1 MSNPNAPALFTSTAR
16 LASSASSASSAVAA
30 AARRALRPRRVAAVV
45 FDFAGTVVDYGSC
58 APLAAFLDVFAAFG
72 VPVSAAV
79 ARGPMGSNKRDHI
92 AEILR
97 APGVARDWARAHGG
111 AAPGEADVDAIYAA
125 FTPLNVAAARARA
138 APVPGAVELLA
149 ALRARGVKVGGNSGY
164 NAEIMEA
171 VVGGAAEHGLR
182 LDAVECAGARN
193 GRPKP
198 WMSTRVLEALDVFP
212 LGACVK
218 VDDTVP
224 GIAEGLNAG
233 LWTVGVARSGNEL
246 GLPLAEADA
255 LQRER
260 PDEYA
265 ALMAAARARLEGAG
279 AHYVV
284 DSVAELLPVID
295 DIEARMQR
303 GETAA
308 SD

>member
-1 MSNPNAPALFTSTAR
+1 M
-16 LASSASSASSAVAA
+16 SAVSA

-58 APLAAFLDVFAAFG
+58 APLAAFG

-97 APGVARDWARAHGG
+97 APGVAQDWARAHGG
-111 AAPGEADVDAIYAA
+111 AAPGEADIDALYAA

-138 APVPGAVELLA
+138 APVPGAVELVA

-171 VVGGAAEHGLR
+171 VVEGAAAHGLR
-182 LDAVECAGARN
+182 VDAVECAGARN

-198 WMSTRVLEALDVFP
+198 WMSTRVLEALDAFP

-224 GIAEGLNAG
+224 GIVEGLNAG

-265 ALMAAARARLEGAG
+265 ARMAAARARLEGAG

-295 DIEARMQR
+295 DIEARLLR

-308 SD
+308 SS